1 MNGLKLTN
9 LAPNKLTD
17 SAVKRGFV
25 YKDLKL
31 DLETSYSYNNTINAK
46 QELNDVQ
53 AIYDLEAIRNS
64 IRNAFLTSP
73 GQRILAPQYGI
84 DIRRYV
90 FDQINEDTAFFI
102 ERDIERNLPR
112 FEPRIEVSNVN
123 VVANPDDNQYD
134 IYLTINVPEIDVY
147 GVTLTNYL
155 NSNGYF

>member
-1 MNGLKLTN
+1 MNALKLTN

-73 GQRILAPQYGI
+73 GQRILAPEYGI

-90 FDQINEDTAFFI
+90 FDQINDDTAFFI
-102 ERDIERNLPR
+102 ERDIERNLPLY
-112 FEPRIEVSNVN
+112 EPRIEVSGVS
-123 VVANPDDNQYD
+123 VVANTDENQYD
-134 IYLTINVPEIDVY
+134 INLTINVPEIDAY